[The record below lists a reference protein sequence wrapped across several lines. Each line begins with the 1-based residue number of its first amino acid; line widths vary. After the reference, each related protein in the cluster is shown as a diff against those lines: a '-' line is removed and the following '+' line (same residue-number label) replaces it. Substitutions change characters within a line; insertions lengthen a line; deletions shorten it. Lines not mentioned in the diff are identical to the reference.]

1 MPKLAQK
8 AKALSGKGSVV
19 SYAHEPTKFYFRELI
34 AGTKN
39 YQSQLIKDAETLD
52 EALEKCIDAYT
63 ALRQTEKLFGGR
75 AITTY
80 SNHAAVQQVKDKSR
94 IKTKELKICV
104 DEFLKAELLRRDPR
118 HETEEGVASLSWAGR
133 QSAARRGQW

>member
-39 YQSQLIKDAETLD
+39 YQSQLIKGAETLD

-63 ALRQTEKLFGGR
+63 ALRQVEKLFGGR
-75 AITTY
+75 ELSQLIQTMLPC
-80 SNHAAVQQVKDKSR
+80 SR
-94 IKTKELKICV
+94 LKTKV
-104 DEFLKAELLRRDPR
+104 RAESRQRNSR
-118 HETEEGVASLSWAGR
+118 YASMNF
-133 QSAARRGQW
+133 

>member
-63 ALRQTEKLFGGR
+63 ALRQAEKLFGGR
-75 AITTY
+75 ASQRIQTMLPC
-80 SNHAAVQQVKDKSR
+80 SR
-94 IKTKELKICV
+94 LKTKV
-104 DEFLKAELLRRDPR
+104 RAESRQRNSR
-118 HETEEGVASLSWAGR
+118 YASMNF
-133 QSAARRGQW
+133 